1 MVSHDS
7 LVRAEK
13 RLGVPAVIGRFHKAP
28 RQLQDDYELDEKV
41 GWNHGGLAEQ
51 HIFWGVCNL
60 YASLYTHTPLTRMR
74 FICFCGT
81 GRVQFCQTG
90 FLGCL
95 ALLSQPRWGVLCGT
109 SRKSLC
115 QVLGTGCSGQV
126 MQVRQSH
133 GFSSFRMSFKDVL
146 YFRNIIKGWKL

>member
-60 YASLYTHTPLTRMR
+60 YASFYTHTPHGWDSFVSVGQGGYNSARL
-74 FICFCGT
+74 
-81 GRVQFCQTG
+81 V
-90 FLGCL
+90 FL
-95 ALLSQPRWGVLCGT
+95 
-109 SRKSLC
+109 
-115 QVLGTGCSGQV
+115 
-126 MQVRQSH
+126 
-133 GFSSFRMSFKDVL
+133 DVL
-146 YFRNIIKGWKL
+146 LCYLSRGGGFFVVQVESHYFPLEDFHPVLPGAGNRMQRPGDAGAPKPGVHFIQNVFQIFPKYN